1 MPSSIHLTQV
11 FTERLAH
18 SLGRLNTLLKEQ
30 QEAQR
35 QSQLKAVR
43 KEEAR
48 QQVWQ
53 FLRQCKPSTAPLCA
67 MEPALHWRT
76 RQLTEY
82 EPRSFLMTRAQ
93 MLSSPLLRQMYEPL
107 SSGHAIV
114 RQMQLDIDGF
124 SPQPTDF
131 QRQVIDFTTQLS
143 APRIY
148 GREWKTNQLSIK
160 RINGWT
166 ETYHGIGA
174 LMTGRKEGKSTGLAM
189 VTVISLFNI
198 PSGKI
203 ALFSKTQQQARIILG
218 MAKELA
224 QAHARNGEFRIDTN
238 KDEILVT
245 HIATKNRRICTA
257 YSGSADVSLLFY
269 LVCFCLFGGG
279 HCYLVVHG
287 SIMPYGCGK

>member
-18 SLGRLNTLLKEQ
+18 SLGRLNHLIQAEQEQ
-30 QEAQR
+30 QRHAQA
-35 QSQLKAVR
+35 QAVR
-43 KEEAR
+43 KEQTRAE
-48 QQVWQ
+48 VWQ
-53 FLRQCKPSTAPLCA
+53 FLRQCKPSAAPAKAFQPA
-67 MEPALHWRT
+67 MHWRH
-76 RQLTEY
+76 RQLDEY
-82 EPRSFLMTRAQ
+82 APRSFLMTRAQ
-93 MLSSPLLRQMYEPL
+93 MLGSPMLRQMYEPM

-114 RQMQLDIDGF
+114 RQMQQDIEGF
-124 SPQPTDF
+124 TPQPTDF

-224 QAHARNGEFRIDTN
+224 QAHARSGDFRIDTN

-257 YSGSADVSLLFY
+257 YSGSADVSECFKS
-269 LVCFCLFGGG
+269 VCFCLWRGPF
-279 HCYLVVHG
+279 VVV
-287 SIMPYGCGK
+287 CFA

>member
-18 SLGRLNTLLKEQ
+18 SLGRLNTLIRDQ
-30 QEAQR
+30 QDVQR
-35 QSQLKAVR
+35 QSQMAALR
-43 KEEAR
+43 KDEAR
-48 QQVWQ
+48 RQVWQ
-53 FLRQCKPSTAPLCA
+53 FMRSCKPSAAPAKA
-67 MEPALHWRT
+67 MQPALHWRD
-76 RQLTEY
+76 RQLSEY

-93 MLSSPLLRQMYEPL
+93 MLGSPLLRQMYEPL
-107 SSGHAIV
+107 SSGHSIV
-114 RQMQLDIDGF
+114 RQMQQDIEGF

-148 GREWKTNQLSIK
+148 GREWKTNQLAIK

-224 QAHARNGEFRIDTN
+224 QAHARSGDFRIDTN

-257 YSGSADVSLLFY
+257 YSGSADVSFF
-269 LVCFCLFGGG
+269 CFCLWRGPF
-279 HCYLVVHG
+279 VVVVQFNQAV
-287 SIMPYGCGK
+287 